1 MNRYKDLKVWQKAV
15 ELITKIYKVT
25 DSFPSKEQFGIIS
38 QINRSAV
45 SIAANI
51 AEGAGRNTKKD
62 FNHFLSISL
71 GSACEL
77 ETLLIV
83 SFQLNFIKQNE
94 LDLLNSEID
103 QIQKMLFAL
112 QNANKK
118 VQTIMA

>member
-1 MNRYKDLKVWQKAV
+1 MNRFKDLIVWQKAV
-15 ELITKIYKVT
+15 ELIVKIYTTT
-25 DSFPSKEQFGIIS
+25 DKFPAKEQFGIIS

-62 FNHFLSISL
+62 FNHFLSIAM

-83 SFQLNFIKQNE
+83 SSRLNFIKQSDLN
-94 LDLLNSEID
+94 LLNTEVD

-118 VQTIMA
+118 L